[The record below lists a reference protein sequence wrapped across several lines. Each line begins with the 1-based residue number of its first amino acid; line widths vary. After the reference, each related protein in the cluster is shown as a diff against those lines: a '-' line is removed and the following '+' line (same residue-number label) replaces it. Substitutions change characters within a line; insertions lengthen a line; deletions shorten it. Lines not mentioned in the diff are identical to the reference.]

1 MRRLLSTLLLLAAA
15 CTAQAGASRLD
26 VSDPA
31 AYESAH
37 RALAEALRADLH
49 NGRRLAEVRAEL
61 ARHGREMALRELCT
75 SCSSTARAVGAD
87 DVYEPGVW
95 LYEPA
100 AATAQAR
107 AGDVLIA
114 FPPAGDDKHWRSVAA
129 LDSSGR
135 WITLDAHT
143 PPKLPVLVLRINGA
157 LSFENQIG
165 RANELLREAGLQQQ
179 PAAKA
184 AAATNGSGRWTTRLE
199 SIRLNDDE
207 EPWVSGAAEVYAIT
221 AGVLPGNSPQIAVV
235 DMPYLDHDGTTY
247 YPRQVLLDW
256 NQYSYGVANVLLYE
270 HDDNT
275 NYQQLVTLIIQ
286 AVGQGGSLF
295 GQPEVAA
302 IAEIAARIVAAMPSG
317 WFSNDD
323 DYVDSLY
330 SVEKTRGE
338 TRYGARGNALVSYI
352 PYELPSN

>member
-1 MRRLLSTLLLLAAA
+1 MRKLLSAALLFAASSAGLATAA
-15 CTAQAGASRLD
+15 SLD

-37 RALAEALRADLH
+37 RTLAEALRADLQSRH
-49 NGRRLAEVRAEL
+49 GDATVRAEL
-61 ARHGREMALRELCT
+61 TRHGREMALRELC
-75 SCSSTARAVGAD
+75 SRCEDTARAIGAGD
-87 DVYEPGVW
+87 DYEPGLW

-100 AATAQAR
+100 AAAAR
-107 AGDVLIA
+107 TSEVLIA
-114 FPPAGDDKHWRSVAA
+114 FPPAGDDTQWKQVQA
-129 LDSSGR
+129 LDSNGR
-135 WITLDAHT
+135 WISLDAHT
-143 PPKLPVLVLRINGA
+143 PPKVPVMVLRINGT

-165 RANELLREAGLQQQ
+165 KANEMLRAAGLQQ

-184 AAATNGSGRWTTRLE
+184 GTALNGSGRWTTRLE

-221 AGVLPGNSPQIAVV
+221 AGVLPGNSPQVAVV

-256 NQYSYGVANVLLYE
+256 NQYSFGVANVLLYE

-323 DYVDSLY
+323 DYVDAIY
-330 SVEKTRGE
+330 SVEKARGE
-338 TRYGARGNALVSYI
+338 TRYGAGGNAQVSYI